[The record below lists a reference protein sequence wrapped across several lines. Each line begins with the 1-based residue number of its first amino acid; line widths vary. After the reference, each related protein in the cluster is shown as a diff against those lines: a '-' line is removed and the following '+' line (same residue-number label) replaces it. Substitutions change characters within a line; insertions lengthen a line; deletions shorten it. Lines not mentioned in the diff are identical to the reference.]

1 MMQPKRLVAI
11 VSDTKDIATRYRGT
25 LAKDLESNGYSVV
38 LCSVFDFLRYPARY
52 RYSIRVFSN
61 LRTNVISCIL
71 CRDTGRNVR
80 ILNGYGRYKG
90 KRRLRILVSHLL
102 AQKKRDPLL
111 VQNSTDYRYL
121 RRFYR
126 IEKMHYLPGSGGVS
140 RAFANNGRYGL
151 VSRDSKI
158 KVQVS
163 SIGELSSFNRSL
175 KPVVAVGVSQ
185 NQDLD
190 LDLCGR
196 VAQSDIFKRFEFLIV
211 PDGYGEGFPHV
222 LADAIASN
230 MKFVISRKSLRDFG
244 LVGQVIVHA
253 NAAASVK
260 ASVKDDYRYRYCREF
275 NSRSVINIVGQIPF

>member
-25 LAKDLESNGYSVV
+25 LAKDLESTGYSVV
-38 LCSVFDFLRYPARY
+38 LCSLFDFLRYSTRY

-90 KRRLRILVSHLL
+90 KRSIRILVSYLL

-126 IEKMHYLPGSGGVS
+126 LKKIHYLPGSGGVS

-158 KVQVS
+158 RVQVS
-163 SIGELSSFNRSL
+163 SISELSLFNRSL

-185 NQDLD
+185 NQALD
-190 LDLCGR
+190 LDLCGQ

-253 NAAASVK
+253 NAASSVK

-275 NSRSVINIVGQIPF
+275 NSRSVINIVGQISF